1 MVSTIG
7 DQRYS
12 SMHQQLNT
20 FGRKV
25 ETASTDKEAVT
36 EADTVDGQLSCFNF
50 DIDTTSIHNTQRGC
64 LLSTCVFPFV
74 ESAYYNF
81 HMYKRLFKQVV
92 ST

>member
-1 MVSTIG
+1 MRETLIMMLQRLVSEAAAGQHREQGPGKMMVVTATPGVVSTIG

-36 EADTVDGQLSCFNF
+36 EADTVDRWSTF
-50 DIDTTSIHNTQRGC
+50 
-64 LLSTCVFPFV
+64 LLQF
-74 ESAYYNF
+74 
-81 HMYKRLFKQVV
+81 
-92 ST
+92 